1 MGMAKELTAGSWPT
15 PALTLGSA
23 VTLGL
28 VNRKPVT
35 GISEQPHPEWYHMDL
50 LWTAD
55 ILLPLPP
62 IVGVSG
68 AVGLESGQRPS
79 KETP

>member
-23 VTLGL
+23 V
-28 VNRKPVT
+28 NRKPVT
-35 GISEQPHPEWYHMDL
+35 GILTNLTQSGIIMDL

-55 ILLPLPP
+55 ILPPLPP

-68 AVGLESGQRPS
+68 AVGPESGQRPS

>member
-23 VTLGL
+23 V
-28 VNRKPVT
+28 NRKPVA
-35 GISEQPHPEWYHMDL
+35 GISDQPHPEWYHMDL

-55 ILLPLPP
+55 TLPPLPP

-68 AVGLESGQRPS
+68 AVGPESGQRPS